1 MITVQ
6 LHEHNRRRKKELF
19 TNFGGDNTNTG
30 STEGQIA
37 LFTHRINHLTE
48 RQDGAKKI
56 IHLEGLLKLVGKRR
70 RLLNYLMKND
80 IEKYRVLIKELGI
93 RK

>member
-1 MITVQ
+1 MSITA
-6 LHEHNRRRKKELF
+6 EEKKEIF
-19 TNFGGDNTNTG
+19 KKFGGSETNTG

-37 LFTHRINHLTE
+37 LLTKRINDLTDHLKGND
-48 RQDGAKKI
+48 QDHASRR
-56 IHLEGLLKLVGKRR
+56 GLLKMVGKRR

-80 IEKYRVLIKELGI
+80 IEKYRELIKELGI

>member
-1 MITVQ
+1 MSITA
-6 LHEHNRRRKKELF
+6 EEKKEIF
-19 TNFGGDNTNTG
+19 KKFGNSETDTG

-37 LFTHRINHLTE
+37 LLTKRINDLTE
-48 RQDGAKKI
+48 
-56 IHLEGLLKLVGKRR
+56 HLKDNKLDHASRRGLLKMVGKRR

-80 IEKYRVLIKELGI
+80 IEKYRDLIKELGI

>member
-1 MITVQ
+1 MSITA
-6 LHEHNRRRKKELF
+6 EEKKEIF
-19 TNFGGDNTNTG
+19 KKFGNSETDTG

-37 LFTHRINHLTE
+37 LLTKRINDLTE
-48 RQDGAKKI
+48 HLKENEQDHASRR
-56 IHLEGLLKLVGKRR
+56 GLLKMVGKRR

-80 IEKYRVLIKELGI
+80 IEKYRELIKELGI